1 MNCII
6 IIIKGQ
12 FGFVEKNQQNI
23 AIKYEKRRKKRKNLG
38 IRVVFRNFAASN
50 GRKIQKTDETMT
62 ALEQQFSKTV
72 AEHKSTIYTVCYM
85 FSQDADEVN
94 DLFQEVL
101 VNLWKG
107 FENFEH
113 RSDIKTWIYRVAL
126 NTCISIDR
134 KKRRTATV
142 RLTMDI
148 NLFEDRDED
157 TRQVDMLHKRIS
169 KLQPFDRAIVLLWLE
184 NLSYDEIGQIV
195 GITAKNVSVRLFR
208 IREQLKQMSND

>member
-1 MNCII
+1 MG
-6 IIIKGQ
+6 KDS
-12 FGFVEKNQQNI
+12 
-23 AIKYEKRRKKRKNLG
+23 KK
-38 IRVVFRNFAASN
+38 
-50 GRKIQKTDETMT
+50 TEETMT

-107 FENFEH
+107 FESFEH
-113 RSDIKTWIYRVAL
+113 RSDIRTWIYRVAL
-126 NTCISIDR
+126 NTCISLDR
-134 KKRRTATV
+134 KKRRAAEV

-157 TRQVDMLHKRIS
+157 TKQVDMLHKRIS

-184 NLSYDEIGQIV
+184 NLPYEEIGQIV

>member
-1 MNCII
+1 MNGLVND
-6 IIIKGQ
+6 KVALHSKERQ
-12 FGFVEKNQQNI
+12 FAQ
-23 AIKYEKRRKKRKNLG
+23 
-38 IRVVFRNFAASN
+38 
-50 GRKIQKTDETMT
+50 
-62 ALEQQFSKTV
+62 TV

-107 FENFEH
+107 FDNFEH
-113 RSDIKTWIYRVAL
+113 RSDIRTWIYRVAL

-134 KKRRTATV
+134 KKKRAAEV

-169 KLQPFDRAIVLLWLE
+169 QLQPFDRAIVLLWLE
-184 NLSYDEIGQIV
+184 NLPYEEIGQIV

-208 IREQLKQMSND
+208 IREQLKNMSND